1 MAVVTGTVQE
11 VWGFQ
16 RPAGNSQHHTISAKE
31 QELDCCFV
39 SVIFDDGTY
48 ADADEA
54 QFDPTTAIENSLR
67 DGKTVAPLDAACVRA
82 GVENGSIIGANTV
95 TISSDNV
102 KCRLLQEDLST
113 ERADGAMSS
122 TWTDPIV
129 FCVSFYAPITGE

>member
-16 RPAGNSQHHTISAKE
+16 RPAGNSLHHTISSKE
-31 QELDCCFV
+31 QELECCFV
-39 SVIFDDGTY
+39 SVTFESGTY

-54 QFDPTTAIENSLR
+54 QFDPTTAIENSKR
-67 DGKTVAPLDAACVRA
+67 DGKTVAPLDSCCVRA
-82 GVENGSIIGANTV
+82 GDENGSIVGASNV

-122 TWTDPIV
+122 TWNEPIV
-129 FCVSFYAPITGE
+129 FCVSYYAPINGE